1 MIGFDDLL
9 KKRRSIRDYEEREV
23 PLETVKAII
32 RGSCLAPSSANG
44 QPWRFVIINNR
55 EVIKQL
61 SDESKKNL
69 VADLEKNPASPS
81 RKYEEALRN
90 PDFNIFYNAPCLVYV
105 CGPED
110 HRTLQV
116 DLALFA
122 CYFMFSAV
130 EKGLGTCWI
139 GLGIHIKDPE
149 LRNLIGVPDDYRI
162 VAPIIVGH
170 PKSIP
175 GPSERMEP
183 RILKVV
189 S

>member
-1 MIGFDDLL
+1 MIGFHDLL
-9 KKRRSIRDYEEREV
+9 KKRRSIRDYEERDV

-32 RGSCLAPSSANG
+32 EESCLAPSSANG
-44 QPWRFVIINNR
+44 QPWRFAIIKNR

-61 SDESKKNL
+61 SNESKKNL
-69 VADLEKNPASPS
+69 VADLEKNPASP
-81 RKYEEALRN
+81 RKNYEQALRN
-90 PDFNIFYNAPCLVYV
+90 PDFNVFYNAPCLVYI
-105 CGPED
+105 CGRED
-110 HRTLQV
+110 LRTLQV

-139 GLGIHIKDPE
+139 GLGTHIKDPE
-149 LRNLIGVPDDYRI
+149 LRNLIGIQNGYRI
-162 VAPIIVGH
+162 VAPLIIGY

-175 GPSERMEP
+175 APSERMQP
-183 RILKVV
+183 RILEVV

>member
-1 MIGFDDLL
+1 MPGFDDLL
-9 KKRRSIRDYEEREV
+9 KKRRSIRDYEERDV
-23 PLETVKAII
+23 PLETVNAII
-32 RGSCLAPSSANG
+32 KESCLAPSSANG
-44 QPWRFVIINNR
+44 QPWRFAIINNR

-81 RKYEEALRN
+81 RNYEQALRN

-110 HRTLQV
+110 LRTLQV

-139 GLGIHIKDPE
+139 GLGIHIKDPG
-149 LRNLIGVPDDYRI
+149 LRNFIGMPDDYRI
-162 VAPIIVGH
+162 VAPVIIGY

-175 GPSERMEP
+175 APSERAEP
-183 RILKVV
+183 RVLKVV